1 MSNNSVNL
9 EGKRKVEAEL
19 LKRGAASVSHHK
31 HGTKIDYL
39 HATNAGHGRTV
50 RIQVK
55 VKRSGSWHTTASVGE
70 QTDTPPEVGSKF
82 WILVD
87 LGGKPRYWIVPEW
100 WLKNNIYEAHK
111 QYLAKN
117 NGHRPVN
124 DASDHHGI
132 QEKRLAAWLERWDL
146 LGIF

>member
-1 MSNNSVNL
+1 MNGNEVNL
-9 EGKRKVEAEL
+9 EGKRNVEAEL
-19 LKRGAASVSHHK
+19 RRRGAASVSYHK
-31 HGTKIDYL
+31 HETKIEYL
-39 HATNAGHGRTV
+39 HSSNAEDSRTV

-55 VKRSGSWHTTASVGE
+55 VKRKGSWHTTGSAGE
-70 QTDTPPEVGSKF
+70 QTDTPPEDVSKF
-82 WILVD
+82 WIFVD

-100 WLKNNIYEAHK
+100 WIKNNIYEVHK

-132 QEKRLAAWLERWDL
+132 VEKRLEGWLERWDL